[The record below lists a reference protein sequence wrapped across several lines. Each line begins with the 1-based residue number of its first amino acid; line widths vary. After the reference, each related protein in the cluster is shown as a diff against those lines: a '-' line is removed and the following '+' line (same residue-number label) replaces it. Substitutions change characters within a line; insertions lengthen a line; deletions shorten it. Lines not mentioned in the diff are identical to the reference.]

1 MKLNILTHNSD
12 NYRKALD
19 LLRFYELPT
28 TDINDKN
35 VTLWSAEKETNL
47 LGLVGLEMS
56 GKTGLLRSL
65 AVVQEHQG
73 KGVAKHLCN
82 LVFKH
87 AEDNGVARLFLLT
100 ETALDFFLQLGFT
113 EIDRQLAPKDLSSTE
128 QFSSLCPDSA
138 SLMLRESMH
147 AH

>member
-1 MKLNILTHNSD
+1 MKLHILTHSSD
-12 NYRKALD
+12 NYSKALD

-35 VTLWSAEKETNL
+35 VTLWSAEEETSL

-56 GKTGLLRSL
+56 GETGLLRSL
-65 AVVQEHQG
+65 AVLPEHQG
-73 KGVAKHLCN
+73 KGVARHLCN

-87 AEDNGVARLFLLT
+87 AEDNAVAKLFLLT
-100 ETALDFFLQLGFT
+100 ETAPDFFRQLGFA
-113 EIDRQLAPKDLSSTE
+113 EIDRQLAPEDLRGTE

-147 AH
+147 AD